1 MNPKKTLTSYFIEV
15 FSKLDH
21 KEEVFFT
28 KVQETYIGYSRGKL
42 VSRIYSMIEELRKLG
57 LEKGDRVSII
67 ASNRVEWV
75 ITDLA
80 CMYLGLITVP
90 IYTSLSTEQIKY
102 ILEDSGAKVCF
113 IASSF
118 ITDKV
123 LKIKNE
129 IPELK
134 EVISYDDFTEMERAE
149 GVKYYSELIGQLEH
163 KKPSDCFKE
172 LERLDKEIGEEDTLT
187 IIYTSGTTGQ
197 PKGVMLTHKNIYSNI
212 QDCQKILNIDNKDAF
227 LSFLP
232 YCHVYE
238 RTAGYYLA
246 LFTGAKIYYAQNIDT
261 IAVQM
266 PEVKPTI
273 VIMVPRLLDKM
284 YQKLLKR
291 GEDMPDGLKKKM
303 FKWGVKVA
311 ETNWNNK
318 GSLKWKLADKL
329 VFKKIRERTG
339 GRIRFFVSGGGAL
352 NKKIGEFFEGVGVST
367 LEGYGMTES
376 SPVIAVNRPE
386 KNKYGTVGK
395 PLEGVMVDIAED
407 GEILVKGD
415 IVMKGYYKMPEET
428 KETIK
433 NGWLHTGDIGELDNE
448 GYLKITDRKKSLFKT
463 SGGKYVAPAQVEDV
477 ILRLNYLDQ
486 AVVLGNGRM
495 YVTALVVPNYDELKA
510 LAKRE
515 GIEFTN
521 EKDLRENKELL
532 KIMERDLK
540 KIQAEL
546 GTHERVRKFSFL
558 ENPMTVESG
567 ELTPT
572 LKVKRKVVE
581 DRYKDLIEEMY
592 YEV

>member
-1 MNPKKTLTSYFIEV
+1 MSSKKTLTSYFIEV
-15 FSKLDH
+15 FSKLDP
-21 KEEVFFT
+21 KEDIFFT
-28 KVQETYIGYSRGKL
+28 KVQDIYIGYSRGKL
-42 VSRIYSMIEELRKLG
+42 VSRVCSMIEELRKLG

-80 CMYLGLITVP
+80 SMYLGLITVP

-129 IPELK
+129 LPGLK
-134 EVISYDDFTEMERAE
+134 AVISYDDFTEMERTQ
-149 GVKYYSELIGQLEH
+149 GVKYYSELIDESDH
-163 KKPSDCFKE
+163 KKPSECFKE
-172 LERLDKEIGEEDTLT
+172 LEMLDKDIEEDELLT
-187 IIYTSGTTGQ
+187 IIYTSGTTGE
-197 PKGVMLTHKNIYSNI
+197 PKGVMLTHKNIFSNLES
-212 QDCQKILNIDNKDAF
+212 CQKILKIDKDDAF

-246 LFTGAKIYYAQNIDT
+246 LFTGAKVYYAQNIDT

-273 VIMVPRLLDKM
+273 VMMVPRLLDKM
-284 YQKLLKR
+284 YQKMLKR
-291 GEDMPDGLKKKM
+291 GEEMPDGLKKKI
-303 FKWGVKVA
+303 FKWGLKVA
-311 ETNWNNK
+311 ETHRDK
-318 GSLKWKLADKL
+318 KSSLKWKLADKL
-329 VFKKIRERTG
+329 VFSKIKERTG
-339 GRIRFFVSGGGAL
+339 GRIRYFVSGGGAL
-352 NKKIGEFFEGVGVST
+352 NKKIGEFFEGVGIST
-367 LEGYGMTES
+367 LEGYGMTET
-376 SPVIAVNRPE
+376 SPVISVTRPE
-386 KNKYGTVGK
+386 KIIYGTVGK
-395 PLEGVMVDIAED
+395 PLDGVMVDIAPD

-415 IVMKGYYKMPEET
+415 LVMKGYYKLPEET
-428 KETIK
+428 ARTVI
-433 NGWLHTGDIGELDNE
+433 NGWMHTGDIGEFDADGN
-448 GYLKITDRKKSLFKT
+448 LKITDRKKSLFKT
-463 SGGKYVAPAQVEDV
+463 SGGKYVAPAQVEEV

-495 YVTALVVPNYDELKA
+495 YVTALLVPNYDELKSF
-510 LAKRE
+510 AKKS
-515 GIEFTN
+515 GIEFKN

-532 KIMERDLK
+532 KLMERDIK
-540 KIQAEL
+540 RIQAEL
-546 GTHERVRKFSFL
+546 GTHERVRKFTIL

>member
-1 MNPKKTLTSYFIEV
+1 MNTKKTLTSYFIEV
-15 FSKLDH
+15 FSKLDP

-28 KVQETYIGYSRGKL
+28 KVQDTYIGYSRGKL
-42 VSRIYSMIEELRKLG
+42 VSRICSMVEELRKLG
-57 LEKGDRVSII
+57 LVKGDRVSII

-75 ITDLA
+75 ITDVA
-80 CMYLGLITVP
+80 CMFVGLVTVP

-123 LKIKNE
+123 LKIKHE
-129 IPELK
+129 LPELK
-134 EVISYDDFTEMERAE
+134 AVISYDDFAEMERSE
-149 GVKYYSELIGQLEH
+149 GVKYYSELIEESEH
-163 KKPSDCFKE
+163 KKPSECFKE
-172 LERLDKEIGEEDTLT
+172 LDELDKEIEEDDTLT

-212 QDCQKILNIDNKDAF
+212 QDCQKILNIDSNDAF

-311 ETNWNNK
+311 ESNWNK
-318 GSLKWKLADKL
+318 KSSLKWKLADML

-339 GRIRFFVSGGGAL
+339 GKVRFFVSGGGAL

-395 PLEGVMVDIAED
+395 PLDGVMVDIAED

-428 KETIK
+428 NETIK
-433 NGWLHTGDIGELDNE
+433 NGWLHTGDIGELDEE

-486 AVVLGNGRM
+486 AVVLGNGKM
-495 YVTALVVPNYDELKA
+495 YVTALVVPNYDELKSF
-510 LAKRE
+510 AKKS
-515 GIEFTN
+515 GIEFKN

-546 GTHERVRKFSFL
+546 GTHERVRKFTIL
-558 ENPMTVESG
+558 ENPMTVVSG

-581 DRYKDLIEEMY
+581 ERYKDLIEEMY